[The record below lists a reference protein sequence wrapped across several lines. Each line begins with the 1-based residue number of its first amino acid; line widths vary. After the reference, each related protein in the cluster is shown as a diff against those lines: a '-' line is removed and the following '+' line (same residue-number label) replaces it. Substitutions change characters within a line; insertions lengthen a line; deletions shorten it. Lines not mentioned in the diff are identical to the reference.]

1 MAGND
6 DLDEGQRALSDGE
19 SVAVPSRDGSDSD
32 DGAPKLPPAVRKL
45 ADTLSS
51 GERDGAP
58 STAGLDSDAPRR
70 RRQCAPVPKTPR
82 PPRREGKAPPPK
94 RARRA
99 QGRRRAA
106 GRAAGTA
113 GLAACKMDWF
123 RRQQRRRDGVAVG
136 LGRRGSRGGG
146 RRRLGPRQRAR
157 PRRNRNRRSVGCVVA
172 RSTRRSTRSRS
183 CLSKATSTRSNT
195 SRTRARGADTSY
207 SLGGSR

>member
-58 STAGLDSDAPRR
+58 STAGLNPDAPRQR
-70 RRQCAPVPKTPR
+70 RKCAPVPKTPR

-94 RARRA
+94 RARA
-99 QGRRRAA
+99 APKGRRGSSAPPA
-106 GRAAGTA
+106 S

-123 RRQQRRRDGVAVG
+123 RRQQRTRWSCCRTRTTR
-136 LGRRGSRGGG
+136 LP
-146 RRRLGPRQRAR
+146 RRRTTDSDATREPR
-157 PRRNRNRRSVGCVVA
+157 PRRSRNRRSRRLRCRGDRRAAA
-172 RSTRRSTRSRS
+172 RAPRS
-183 CLSKATSTRSNT
+183 CLVRRRSYTLKYLENAGAW
-195 SRTRARGADTSY
+195 RGHDYAARRA
-207 SLGGSR
+207 